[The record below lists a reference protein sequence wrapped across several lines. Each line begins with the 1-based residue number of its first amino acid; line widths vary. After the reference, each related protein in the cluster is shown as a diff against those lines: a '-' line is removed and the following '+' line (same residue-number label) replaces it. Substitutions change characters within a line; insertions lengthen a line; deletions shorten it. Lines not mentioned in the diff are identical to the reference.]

1 MNNQKYW
8 ERRKAQQMYEYM
20 DEAEKVSAELERVYK
35 QASMYIQ
42 KEAQKIFDKFQ
53 SKYDLTRVEAEL
65 LLKNRK
71 TPQDIEALR
80 RLLQEDKKNV
90 ELLKEYESQAYKA
103 RIDRLSNLYGQL
115 DSIVLPMIAAERSKN
130 ILLYEKLAE
139 ESYYQSIF
147 DLQQY
152 SGYGFNFKALDKK
165 TIKKVLDTRWSGKNF
180 SQAIWDNTHALAE
193 SVKKEILIN
202 LLTGRPLREA
212 QQAIDNEFGKGYNK
226 ARRLVRTESAYV
238 CNQIQRESYKA
249 CGIEKYIYVAILDLK
264 TSLICRGLDKEV
276 FPVSEAKVA
285 VNYPPMHPWC
295 RSTTIAYVSKDVL
308 AKMKQSAIDPAT
320 GKRITVPG
328 DMTYKEWYDKYVK
341 QKVAFTSSK
350 ESSQKSEASEQEQAR
365 LLSITNDA
373 HEVAGKYV
381 TRDSK
386 WSGKTR
392 VLKDGNGE
400 SGRKEWNCDISLI
413 EGATRHMALHEEL
426 HARSISHY
434 DSTTYKYNKPM
445 EELPVELLS
454 REICRAEGWDITS
467 SSVYKEIK
475 YLTYIN
481 KKAKIAENS
490 LEFAKML
497 FDVPVTQRAKW
508 LDDRIF
514 DASPGQVEYNRTKQ
528 ALERILEW
536 QG

>member
-1 MNNQKYW
+1 
-8 ERRKAQQMYEYM
+8 MYEYM
-20 DEAEKVSAELERVYK
+20 DEAEKVSAELEKAYK
-35 QASMYIQ
+35 QASIYIQ

-53 SKYDLTRVEAEL
+53 SKHDLTRAEAEL

-71 TPQDIEALR
+71 TPQDIEALK
-80 RLLQEDKKNV
+80 RLLQEDKKNA

-115 DSIVLPMIAAERSKN
+115 DSIVLPMIAAERRKN

-147 DLQQY
+147 GLQQY
-152 SGYGFNFKALDKK
+152 SGYGFEFKALDKK
-165 TIKKVLDTRWSGKNF
+165 TIQKVLDTRWSGKNF
-180 SQAIWDNTHALAE
+180 SQTIWDNTHALAE

-276 FPVSEAKVA
+276 FPVSKAAVG

-308 AKMKQSAIDPAT
+308 AKMKQSAIDPVT

-328 DMTYKEWYDKYVK
+328 DMTYKEWYEKYAEKHVEQERRKHSRTLKFTHRSGKINLERNKLKRGIYPVTQKQIDGIIQSELSGVSFSAAPTYNGRIASPGKTSIELYSWGEFKKVK
-341 QKVAFTSSK
+341 KIEIGKQYRDTK
-350 ESSQKSEASEQEQAR
+350 ES
-365 LLSITNDA
+365 
-373 HEVAGKYV
+373 
-381 TRDSK
+381 
-386 WSGKTR
+386 
-392 VLKDGNGE
+392 
-400 SGRKEWNCDISLI
+400 LI
-413 EGATRHMALHEEL
+413 DTLLHEEL
-426 HARSISHY
+426 EVRLAKRYGSKMY
-434 DSTTYKYNKPM
+434 DMPDDEIHGYIDRVIERFFKIKGLDY
-445 EELPVELLS
+445 ELV
-454 REICRAEGWDITS
+454 
-467 SSVYKEIK
+467 
-475 YLTYIN
+475 
-481 KKAKIAENS
+481 
-490 LEFAKML
+490 
-497 FDVPVTQRAKW
+497 
-508 LDDRIF
+508 
-514 DASPGQVEYNRTKQ
+514 
-528 ALERILEW
+528 
-536 QG
+536 